1 MIGIRIIYPNPLD
14 QSFRHDVVD
23 VRLACSRPSNIR
35 APGKNSPKKKKTRG
49 DWTVALILPPPRFPS
64 VQLNSHPTYRRALL
78 SEHLEQANV
87 RSVWATC
94 SSCVPAQDIQ
104 YSVSIA
110 LQLVKIRTG
119 DKIKPKYVQ
128 QEFPL
133 PPAVK
138 WDLALFSL
146 RGN

>member
-1 MIGIRIIYPNPLD
+1 MIGIRIIYPNSLD
-14 QSFRHDVVD
+14 QSLRHDVVD
-23 VRLACSRPSNIR
+23 VRLACSRRSDIR
-35 APGKNSPKKKKTRG
+35 ARGKNSRRKKNEGRL
-49 DWTVALILPPPRFPS
+49 DCRSHSSPPPRFPS

-87 RSVWATC
+87 RCVWATC
-94 SSCVPAQDIQ
+94 SSCVPAQDIR

-110 LQLVKIRTG
+110 LVKIRTR
-119 DKIKPKYVQ
+119 DKIKPKHVQ
-128 QEFPL
+128 QEFPP

-146 RGN
+146 RRN